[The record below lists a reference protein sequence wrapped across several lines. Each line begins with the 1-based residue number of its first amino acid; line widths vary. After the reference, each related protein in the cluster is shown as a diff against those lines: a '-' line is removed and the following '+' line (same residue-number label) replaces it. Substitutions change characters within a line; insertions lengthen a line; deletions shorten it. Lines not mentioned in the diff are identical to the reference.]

1 VSGRDDEFDDFLA
14 RRRKLF
20 RRPEDDVLEPPHEVD
35 RIVLRQAREAI
46 ESRTDEREIRGM
58 AWGAPLALAA
68 SLLVAF
74 TIILNVG
81 MTKKQQP
88 LAAVTVEQV
97 AQRRDYPPAPQVNI
111 PMAGNPASQAP
122 RADSAAAPPA
132 IADRSAAPLVA
143 ENEADRHAPPPPA
156 APQAAPHRSA
166 GAADAV
172 TAGENASTVIV
183 AGSPPSEAERAV
195 AKGSGSAA
203 WRRDG
208 ASWLAEIQRLRAE
221 GKNAEADA
229 EMAEYKRQHKAYAGS
244 PDR

>member
-1 VSGRDDEFDDFLA
+1 
-14 RRRKLF
+14 
-20 RRPEDDVLEPPHEVD
+20 
-35 RIVLRQAREAI
+35 
-46 ESRTDEREIRGM
+46 
-58 AWGAPLALAA
+58 
-68 SLLVAF
+68 
-74 TIILNVG
+74 

-122 RADSAAAPPA
+122 
-132 IADRSAAPLVA
+132 
-143 ENEADRHAPPPPA
+143 
-156 APQAAPHRSA
+156 
-166 GAADAV
+166 
-172 TAGENASTVIV
+172 GENASTVIV